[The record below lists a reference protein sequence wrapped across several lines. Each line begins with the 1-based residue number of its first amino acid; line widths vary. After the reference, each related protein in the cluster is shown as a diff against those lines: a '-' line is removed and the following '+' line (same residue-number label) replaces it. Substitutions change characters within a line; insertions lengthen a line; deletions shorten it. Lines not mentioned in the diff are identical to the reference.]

1 VTYWGREGPVLL
13 IQHVLSNFVV
23 NTLPCIKAY
32 GLIVVLLQ
40 VPAGAGEVWIQSV
53 KDTEYLHC

>member
-1 VTYWGREGPVLL
+1 MTYWGREGPVLL

-32 GLIVVLLQ
+32 GLIVVPQ
-40 VPAGAGEVWIQSV
+40 IPAGAGEVRIQSV